1 MRVMTTTATVTASS
15 DLGIVERLL
24 SERPSFHLGGSA
36 HWASLPETLHAI
48 RDAVSAGD
56 VTVET
61 GVGASTVV
69 FAAAG
74 ARHTAI
80 SPDPE
85 EHELVRD
92 YCRRIGIDDE
102 PLTFIAGS
110 SEDVLPSLLSR
121 KRTLDAAFID
131 GAHSFPF
138 PEVDWCYITRSL
150 KPGGTLVMDD
160 ITIPTVKPVFDHM
173 SLEPNWRLERVLDE
187 RGAAFTLLA
196 APRADDY
203 WQHQRMNAHYP
214 DFGFAA
220 PARRLRLAGAYRVRE
235 LRRGVARRSPALAR
249 AYKQVRA
256 SRPAR

>member
-1 MRVMTTTATVTASS
+1 MLTTSVTSS
-15 DLGIVERLL
+15 EREIVERLMAD
-24 SERPSFHLGGSA
+24 RPSFHLGGNA
-36 HWASLPETLHAI
+36 HWASLPETLRAI
-48 RDAVSAGD
+48 HDSVTADD
-56 VTVET
+56 VTIET

-92 YCRRIGIDDE
+92 YCRRIGIDDDRV
-102 PLTFIAGS
+102 TFIAGA

-121 KRTLDAAFID
+121 KPTLDVAFMD

-173 SLEPNWRLERVLDE
+173 SLEPNWRLDRVLDE
-187 RGAAFTLLA
+187 RAAAFTLLR
-196 APRADDY
+196 PPQPHDY
-203 WQHQRMNAHYP
+203 WQDQRMNAHYP

-220 PARRLRLAGAYRVRE
+220 PGQRIRLAGAYRLHV
-235 LRRGVARRSPALAR
+235 LSRGIARRSPALAR
-249 AYKQVRA
+249 AYRQVRA
-256 SRPAR
+256 SRSAATAR